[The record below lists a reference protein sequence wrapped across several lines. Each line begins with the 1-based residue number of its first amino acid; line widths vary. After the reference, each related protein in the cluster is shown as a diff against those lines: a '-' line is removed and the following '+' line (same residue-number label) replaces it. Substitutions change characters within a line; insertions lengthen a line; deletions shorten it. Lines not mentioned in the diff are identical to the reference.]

1 VNSARWPVTRSS
13 QENTETE
20 TWKYEKP
27 NYSKRSTS
35 SNLCAFVPVALCL
48 FKTMKIVIATT
59 NQNKLRELKDLLQGF
74 DVELLSL
81 KDFSEHPVVVE
92 DGESFAENALKK
104 ARAICAH
111 TGLVTIADDSG
122 LEVDSLSGHPGIYS
136 ARYAGDRASDR
147 ENYKKLLRK
156 LKGVAPEKRGARF
169 CCVLA
174 IVSPS
179 GTEKVVTGEYRG
191 VIIDEPRGH
200 NGFGYDPVFLD
211 PASGLTFAEMEPEQ
225 KNRISHRAQA
235 LHELRKIL
243 PDFLGM
249 VSQ

>member
-1 VNSARWPVTRSS
+1 MN
-13 QENTETE
+13 
-20 TWKYEKP
+20 
-27 NYSKRSTS
+27 
-35 SNLCAFVPVALCL
+35 
-48 FKTMKIVIATT
+48 IVIATT
-59 NQNKLRELKDLLQGF
+59 NQNKLRELKDQLQGL

-81 KDFSEHPVVVE
+81 KDFSERPAVVE

-136 ARYAGDRASDR
+136 ARYAGDGAGDR
-147 ENYKKLLRK
+147 ENYEKLLRELQGAK
-156 LKGVAPEKRGARF
+156 PENRGARF

-174 IVSPS
+174 IVAPS
-179 GTEKVVTGEYRG
+179 GNETVVKGEYRG

-211 PASGLTFAEMEPEQ
+211 PASGLTFAEMVPEQ
-225 KNRISHRAQA
+225 KNRISHRARA

-249 VSQ
+249 ANQ

>member
-1 VNSARWPVTRSS
+1 VTRSS

-35 SNLCAFVPVALCL
+35 FNLCAFVPVALCL
-48 FKTMKIVIATT
+48 FKTMNIVIATT
-59 NQNKLRELKDLLQGF
+59 NQNKLRELKDLMQGF
-74 DVELLSL
+74 EVELLSL
-81 KDFSEHPVVVE
+81 KDFSEHPAVVE

-111 TGLVTIADDSG
+111 TGMVTIADDSG
-122 LEVDSLSGHPGIYS
+122 LVVYALSGRPGIYS
-136 ARYAGDRASDR
+136 ARYAGDGASDR
-147 ENYKKLLRK
+147 KNYEKLLRELQGAK
-156 LKGVAPEKRGARF
+156 PENRGARF

-179 GTEKVVTGEYRG
+179 GTEKVVTGEYWG
-191 VIIDEPRGH
+191 LIIDEPRGH
-200 NGFGYDPVFLD
+200 NGFGYDPIFLD
-211 PASGLTFAEMEPEQ
+211 PASGLTFAEMVPEQ
-225 KNRISHRAQA
+225 KNQISHRARA
-235 LHELRKIL
+235 LHEFRKIL
-243 PDFLGM
+243 PDFLDM